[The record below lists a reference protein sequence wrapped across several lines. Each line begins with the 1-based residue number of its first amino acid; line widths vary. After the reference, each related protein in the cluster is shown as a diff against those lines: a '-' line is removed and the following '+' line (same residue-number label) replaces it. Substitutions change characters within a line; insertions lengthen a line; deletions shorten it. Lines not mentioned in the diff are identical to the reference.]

1 MADNQNIELFTIME
15 RQVIKLDY
23 EHIAVLQIHIF
34 YILPSMRP
42 DTEASTRL
50 APRLAALLGAAVVVE
65 AGFLVVVVVGLG
77 VVGFLVV
84 FLVVGPPPT
93 MTVFLLVVVIF
104 LVVVT
109 GLLTASLELTA
120 SLMSSSSAGGG
131 VGGGGGGPPPLTAAM
146 PATCVDK
153 LYTVVISTVY
163 SLDYLHPE
171 LVWPALGLGVGAVEA
186 VLAAGPA
193 RVGAASL
200 VTLPAPAHRILTT

>member
-1 MADNQNIELFTIME
+1 
-15 RQVIKLDY
+15 
-23 EHIAVLQIHIF
+23 
-34 YILPSMRP
+34 MRP

-50 APRLAALLGAAVVVE
+50 APRLAALLGAAVVE

-84 FLVVGPPPT
+84 FLVVPPPT
-93 MTVFLLVVVIF
+93 LTVFLLVVVIF

-171 LVWPALGLGVGAVEA
+171 LVWPALGLCVGAVEA

>member
-1 MADNQNIELFTIME
+1 
-15 RQVIKLDY
+15 
-23 EHIAVLQIHIF
+23 
-34 YILPSMRP
+34 MRP

-50 APRLAALLGAAVVVE
+50 APRLAALLGAAVVE

-84 FLVVGPPPT
+84 FLVVPPPT
-93 MTVFLLVVVIF
+93 LTVFLLVVVIF

>member
-84 FLVVGPPPT
+84 FLVVPPPT
-93 MTVFLLVVVIF
+93 LTVFLLVVVIF

-171 LVWPALGLGVGAVEA
+171 LVGSALGLGVGAVEA